1 VESFRELTQTP
12 RISLAD
18 LAYESILESILTGR
32 LPCGAELNTVSLAR
46 QLDISRTPVNEALQ
60 RLVADGLVAWPKGR
74 KARVASLTADDIA
87 QIYCVRVQLEALSA
101 ELAAKHMSEKVI
113 RQLLRAARQLQS
125 STVDV
130 DWSRRSVAFDVR
142 LHEVVAKESGNRW
155 LAKEVLSLLR
165 LVRVF
170 FRFAATPEYLSRVHR
185 EHIALLEAIQAR
197 NGNAARNAMVAH
209 IEASRD
215 VLLSAIET
223 QTNVGSGN
231 HHHRQARG

>member
-1 VESFRELTQTP
+1 
-12 RISLAD
+12 
-18 LAYESILESILTGR
+18 
-32 LPCGAELNTVSLAR
+32 
-46 QLDISRTPVNEALQ
+46 
-60 RLVADGLVAWPKGR
+60 
-74 KARVASLTADDIA
+74 
-87 QIYCVRVQLEALSA
+87 
-101 ELAAKHMSEKVI
+101 
-113 RQLLRAARQLQS
+113 
-125 STVDV
+125 
-130 DWSRRSVAFDVR
+130 
-142 LHEVVAKESGNRW
+142 
-155 LAKEVLSLLR
+155 LLR